1 MRNPL
6 ERALSL
12 RAGLVLLGI
21 GVGVSAADA
30 QVFELRRTFER
41 FENVKILVGGNVLG
55 PVESQLDSAAARTNI
70 DYDLAA
76 ALDGSVSIDYW
87 QIRAGLKV
95 NMPSSISPFIF
106 WNPVIGDDFG
116 GENSRWS
123 GSLGFEGLFASDED
137 YDPRKTLQGDNSIY
151 TPTNSF
157 SMMVG
162 YWFGEESGKTLMIDT
177 NYFGRGFVDTT
188 NYRTPPLDT
197 NSYVRGRLLPSE
209 VPGGGNPVR

>member
-21 GVGVSAADA
+21 GVGVSTADA

-55 PVESQLDSAAARTNI
+55 PVESQLDSAGARTNI
-70 DYDLAA
+70 NYDLAA

-123 GSLGFEGLFASDED
+123 GSLGG
-137 YDPRKTLQGDNSIY
+137 
-151 TPTNSF
+151 
-157 SMMVG
+157 
-162 YWFGEESGKTLMIDT
+162 
-177 NYFGRGFVDTT
+177 
-188 NYRTPPLDT
+188 
-197 NSYVRGRLLPSE
+197 
-209 VPGGGNPVR
+209 